1 MVSCSWD
8 ESLIIY
14 SPYNKKYIKDYQI
27 KANGFC
33 EGVFQTKENEIC
45 YSEYSNR
52 YYSNSL
58 FFYDLLEKKIIAT
71 IKNIDNQCCHMI
83 AKDSL
88 LIIGF
93 EKLIIIDVNTHNI
106 LRKIK
111 VRNSRNVYAS
121 CMLNNNNFI
130 FGDEQNN
137 IQQWRIEGNN
147 FKLISIKEKA
157 HDNKIFTLLLLGNGH
172 ILSGDSNGE
181 IKIW

>member
-1 MVSCSWD
+1 
-8 ESLIIY
+8 
-14 SPYNKKYIKDYQI
+14 
-27 KANGFC
+27 
-33 EGVFQTKENEIC
+33 
-45 YSEYSNR
+45 
-52 YYSNSL
+52 
-58 FFYDLLEKKIIAT
+58 
-71 IKNIDNQCCHMI
+71 MI
-83 AKDSL
+83 TKDSL

-111 VRNSRNVYAS
+111 VRNSRKVYAS

-147 FKLISIKEKA
+147 FKLISIKGKA